1 MKENWG
7 ITFRFNLNFDLRMY
21 VHKDG
26 EEFWISMFEFPT
38 ELLNLRLNTKQEK
51 EMLIAT
57 LELLEKDTIYLNTDN
72 YFCSNYP
79 QNQETYLDCCKRNIG
94 KIIQSRSKSL
104 TLTLLDHIINFVQ

>member
-94 KIIQSRSKSL
+94 KIAKEQIVL
-104 TLTLLDHIINFVQ
+104 I